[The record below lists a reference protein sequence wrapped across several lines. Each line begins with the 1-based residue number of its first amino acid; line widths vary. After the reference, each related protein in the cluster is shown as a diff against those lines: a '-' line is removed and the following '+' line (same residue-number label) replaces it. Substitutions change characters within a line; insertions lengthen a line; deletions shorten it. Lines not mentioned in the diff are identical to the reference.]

1 MKNLILLPKEQLV
14 EKMWSAEPEIK
25 NILSHSATLK
35 EARTGLFQYIN
46 NTEKVL
52 FKAHSKKPLRQI
64 HPVEKNN
71 AKECIRVL
79 KNVIRAENE
88 HLTGFSALNLLWELA
103 RTPEKALKQ
112 AGEGFILEFLNL
124 FKGIRGMS
132 GMYEKSIPKAVV
144 RDTRQS
150 GIVRS
155 KVLDDYSCLIK
166 KSIKKY
172 PSGLDEQLVEKRTV
186 LKNRILAYFR
196 AEENDW
202 ADYKWHLK
210 HIIQDIKPLKD
221 LIKLEK
227 DELEGLECAK
237 ETGIPFQITPYYLSL
252 FNPEGKTGEDRAI
265 RAQVI
270 PGANYCKTIIESREN
285 GQDMDFMGEKS
296 TSPID
301 CITRRYPQVLIIKPF
316 ESCPQICVYC
326 QRNWEIKTIKE
337 AGVTERKIKKALD
350 WIRSNPNIT
359 EVLVTGG
366 DPLTLSNAYLD
377 HLMEKIAAM
386 PHVERIRIGT
396 RTPVT
401 LPCRINTGFIKLLK
415 KYHEWG
421 KREVCIVTHVEHS
434 SEITPDVLEAVK
446 KIRGVGINV
455 YNQQVFTYYNSRR
468 FETAALRRALKVSG
482 IDPYYSFNTKGKNET
497 ADFRV
502 PIARIEQER
511 KEEARLLPGMVRM
524 DEPVFN
530 VPKLG
535 KSYLRAWQDHE
546 VIMLTADGRRIYRF
560 YPWESRL
567 LLSDTYLYT
576 DVSIYNYLVRV
587 HNDGEDINDYKSIWY
602 YF

>member
-1 MKNLILLPKEQLV
+1 MLE
-14 EKMWSAEPEIK
+14 EMWAAAPEIK
-25 NILSHSATLK
+25 TILHRSSTLK
-35 EARTGLFQYIN
+35 EARTGLFNYIYHA
-46 NTEKVL
+46 ERSL
-52 FKAHSKKPLRQI
+52 FRAHAREPLKQI

-71 AKECIRVL
+71 AKECIRVF

-88 HLTGFSALNLLWELA
+88 HLTGFSALNLLWKLA
-103 RTPEKALKQ
+103 RNPGNTKDR
-112 AGEGFILEFLNL
+112 AGEGFLLEFLHL
-124 FKGIRGMS
+124 FNGIHGKS
-132 GMYEKSIPKAVV
+132 GMYSGTSRTSAK
-144 RDTRQS
+144 DTRKT
-150 GIVRS
+150 GILRS
-155 KVLDDYSCLIK
+155 KVLDDYSSLIN
-166 KSIKKY
+166 SAVKKY
-172 PSGLDEQLVEKRTV
+172 PNGLDEQLTEKRTSS
-186 LKNRILAYFR
+186 KKRILEYFK
-196 AEENDW
+196 AGENDW
-202 ADYKWHLK
+202 TDYKWHIK
-210 HIIQDIKPLKD
+210 HIINDIPALKE
-221 LIKLEK
+221 LVKLDK
-227 DELEGLECAK
+227 NELEGLECAK

-252 FNPEGKTGEDRAI
+252 FNAEGRVEADRAI
-265 RAQVI
+265 RAQVL
-270 PGANYCKTIIESREN
+270 PGINYCKTVVENREK

-301 CITRRYPQVLIIKPF
+301 CITRRYPQILIIKPF

-337 AGVTERKIKKALD
+337 AGVTGHKIKKALE
-350 WIRSNPNIT
+350 WIRKNPHIT

-366 DPLTLSNAYLD
+366 DPLTLTNAYLD
-377 HLMEKIAAM
+377 HLFEKIAAM

-401 LPCRINTGFIKLLK
+401 LPCRINAGFLKLLK
-415 KYHEWG
+415 KYHQWG

-434 SEITPDVLEAVK
+434 SEITPDVIEAVK
-446 KIRGVGINV
+446 KIKSLGINI

-468 FETAALRRALKVSG
+468 FETAALRRALKISG
-482 IDPYYSFNTKGKNET
+482 IDPYYSFNTKGKEET

-511 KEEARLLPGMVRM
+511 KEEARMLPGMVRM

-546 VIMLTADGRRIYRF
+546 VIMFLPDGRRIYRF
-560 YPWESRL
+560 YPWESKI

-576 DVSIYNYLVRV
+576 DVPIYGYLARLQG
-587 HNDGEDINDYKSIWY
+587 DGEDVDNYRSIWY